1 MNVFANIWQHPK
13 TSVAGVLIAV
23 VTIAGVLSQQGVTLG
38 SMGTGTVISFIGAL
52 ATALLGLLAKDPDGG
67 TTSGISTAK
76 LGAWALIAILLP
88 GTMPTMGCS
97 KASVAQNIVNW
108 TPSLESAVATVDSA
122 AALLEPADANA
133 LAKATSGFDAAAN
146 LLVAQAK
153 AYLANPTT
161 STLAQLQVQVVAL
174 QQQVNSALLQA
185 ARISNANSQQ
195 HAMTAIQAV
204 ATIVTSML
212 ALVQS
217 VSGNA
222 AVAQM
227 ASQSTIKLAAVE
239 PYLDHD
245 AAARQ
250 IAAHYGEPVAVAR
263 LQVAQA
269 EQEVLRAGL

>member
-23 VTIAGVLSQQGVTLG
+23 VTIAGVLSRQGVTLG
-38 SMGTGTVISFIGAL
+38 SMGTGTVVSFIGAL

-88 GTMPTMGCS
+88 GAMPTMGCS
-97 KASVAQNIVNW
+97 KSSVAQNIVNW

-133 LAKATSGFDAAAN
+133 LAKATSGFDAAAD
-146 LLVAQAK
+146 LLVTQAK
-153 AYLANPTT
+153 AYLANP
-161 STLAQLQVQVVAL
+161 SANTLAQLQVQVVAL

-185 ARISNANSQQ
+185 ARIGNPNSQQ

-227 ASQSTIKLAAVE
+227 ASQSTVKLAAVE
-239 PYLDHD
+239 PYLDHN

-250 IAAHYGEPVAVAR
+250 VAAHYSEPVAVAR